1 IQWQK
6 NGVNIPGAINSSYN
20 VIHPGN
26 YRAIVSTLQFSDTSN
41 TVLIVELPT
50 PPLPV
55 IQRNADTL
63 YTNTDYQSVW
73 YLNGNPIPGATDW
86 FYVPDSSAYYKV
98 LQTDTSSGC
107 NHMSLIY

>member
-1 IQWQK
+1 
-6 NGVNIPGAINSSYN
+6 
-20 VIHPGN
+20 
-26 YRAIVSTLQFSDTSN
+26 

-107 NHMSLIY
+107 NHMSLIYPFEFCSDILIATISNVPNPDTICSGQEI